1 MEVFRI
7 VDTNLFYETVFLE
20 EQFFSQYVQVFD
32 NISLYCDS
40 TCISYVLGIPVYCK
54 YLTELLERPQC
65 QVWSMLNKCYKYY
78 WIGFHLF
85 YDFFFTIKELK
96 GLRNWLERSFQFH
109 IDLFS
114 TIFRFVLIHCS
125 KFVYNLSTLDISYL
139 QNVNFST

>member
-40 TCISYVLGIPVYCK
+40 TCISYVLGIPVCCK

-78 WIGFHLF
+78 WIGFVFSLI
-85 YDFFFTIKELK
+85 FFFTIKELN
-96 GLRNWLERSFQFH
+96 GLRNQLERSFLFP
-109 IDLFS
+109 IDLFW
-114 TIFRFVLIHCS
+114 TFYCS
-125 KFVYNLSTLDISYL
+125 KFIYYLSTLDISYL